1 MTWDRPE
8 VLVAHSKMWPELV
21 PRIAAEIE
29 VRQSDTIADL
39 DPAVRAGVEVLVGY
53 QFPPGCLDLLP
64 NLRWLHLTGTGTDHL
79 AAAGL
84 RPGTL
89 VTNAARVP
97 VEAVAEYAVAG
108 LFMLLKDLAQL
119 TENFSVVGTGANHAL
134 RGDADP
140 GDVTGRANGTTGA
153 TGADDT
159 TGTTRQAGA
168 GDTAGTTR
176 QAGAG
181 GATGDARQAGAAD
194 TAGTTGQAGAGV
206 TAGDARQA
214 GAGDTAGTTRQAGA
228 GVTAGATGQAGGGDS
243 AGDVGRAAGTAS
255 GAGAAGQI
263 SHTAGTAADASC
275 AAGTAGEAG
284 GSGPAGGAVRAMGA
298 RPAWYT
304 GRAVMLDGATVLVL
318 GGGRI
323 GRAVVRRLSAL
334 GARCIAVTRSG
345 RNQVPLA
352 VKTVGVAALPAI
364 ANEVDHVVGCL
375 PATDQPL
382 VDKAVLAALPS
393 HAALVNVG
401 RASTVDEEALY
412 EALRSKRIRGAFLDV
427 HRTEPLPDDD
437 PAWSV
442 PNLVVSPH
450 RAFAFPGEPA
460 EVARTFLDNLAD
472 LRAGRTPR
480 DAVNLGEEQ

>member
-1 MTWDRPE
+1 MVSWDRPE

-21 PRIAAEIE
+21 PRIAAEIP
-29 VRQSDTIADL
+29 VRQSDTIAAL
-39 DPAVRAGVEVLVGY
+39 DPETRASIDVLVGY
-53 QFPPGCLDLLP
+53 QFPPDCLPLLP

-108 LFMLLKDLAQL
+108 LFMLLKDLVEL
-119 TENFSVVGTGANHAL
+119 TE
-134 RGDADP
+134 
-140 GDVTGRANGTTGA
+140 
-153 TGADDT
+153 
-159 TGTTRQAGA
+159 
-168 GDTAGTTR
+168 
-176 QAGAG
+176 
-181 GATGDARQAGAAD
+181 
-194 TAGTTGQAGAGV
+194 
-206 TAGDARQA
+206 
-214 GAGDTAGTTRQAGA
+214 
-228 GVTAGATGQAGGGDS
+228 
-243 AGDVGRAAGTAS
+243 
-255 GAGAAGQI
+255 I
-263 SHTAGTAADASC
+263 SH
-275 AAGTAGEAG
+275 
-284 GSGPAGGAVRAMGA
+284 

-323 GRAVVRRLSAL
+323 GRAVIRRLSAL
-334 GARCIAVTRSG
+334 GARCVAVTRTG
-345 RNQVPLA
+345 RTPVPLA
-352 VKTVGVAALPAI
+352 VKTVGVEALPGI
-364 ANEVDHVVGCL
+364 AAEVDHVVACL

-382 VDKAVLAALPS
+382 VDKAVLGALPA
-393 HAALVNVG
+393 HAAFVNVG

-412 EALRSKRIRGAFLDV
+412 EALRSQQIRGAFLDV
-427 HRTEPLPDDD
+427 HKNEPLPDDD
-437 PAWSV
+437 PVWQV

-480 DAVNLGEEQ
+480 DAVTLREDS

>member
-1 MTWDRPE
+1 MVTWDRPE

-29 VRQSDTIADL
+29 VRQSDAIADL

-119 TENFSVVGTGANHAL
+119 TENFSVVGTGGSNAL

-140 GDVTGRANGTTGA
+140 GDVTGRA
-153 TGADDT
+153 
-159 TGTTRQAGA
+159 
-168 GDTAGTTR
+168 
-176 QAGAG
+176 
-181 GATGDARQAGAAD
+181 
-194 TAGTTGQAGAGV
+194 AGTTGQAGADDT
-206 TAGDARQA
+206 TATTGQA
-214 GAGDTAGTTRQAGA
+214 GAGHTTATTGQAGA
-228 GVTAGATGQAGGGDS
+228 GHTTATTGQAGAGDS
-243 AGDVGRAAGTAS
+243 AGDVGRTAGTTGQV
-255 GAGAAGQI
+255 GATGQI
-263 SHTAGTAADASC
+263 SHTAGTAAEASH
-275 AAGTAGEAG
+275 AAGTAGAAG
-284 GSGPAGGAVRAMGA
+284 GSGPAGGAVRAIGA

-352 VKTVGVAALPAI
+352 VKTVGVEALPAI

-393 HAALVNVG
+393 HAAFVNVG

-412 EALRSKRIRGAFLDV
+412 EALRSKHIRGAFLDV

-437 PAWSV
+437 PAWTV

>member
-1 MTWDRPE
+1 M
-8 VLVAHSKMWPELV
+8 

-39 DPAVRAGVEVLVGY
+39 DPAARAGVEVLVGY

-134 RGDADP
+134 RGNADP
-140 GDVTGRANGTTGA
+140 GEVTSWA
-153 TGADDT
+153 
-159 TGTTRQAGA
+159 
-168 GDTAGTTR
+168 
-176 QAGAG
+176 
-181 GATGDARQAGAAD
+181 
-194 TAGTTGQAGAGV
+194 AGTTGQAG
-206 TAGDARQA
+206 GD
-214 GAGDTAGTTRQAGA
+214 D
-228 GVTAGATGQAGGGDS
+228 
-243 AGDVGRAAGTAS
+243 
-255 GAGAAGQI
+255 
-263 SHTAGTAADASC
+263 
-275 AAGTAGEAG
+275 TAGEAG
-284 GSGPAGGAVRAMGA
+284 LAAGTTGHAGTTGQAGDTAANGSRAAGTTSETGGAAPGGGAARAIGA

-345 RNQVPLA
+345 RTPVPLA
-352 VKTVGVAALPAI
+352 VKTVGVSQVLDVAA
-364 ANEVDHVVGCL
+364 EVDHVVGCL

-382 VDKAVLAALPS
+382 VDKAVLAALPT
-393 HAALVNVG
+393 HAAFVNVG

-412 EALRSKRIRGAFLDV
+412 EALRSQQIRGAFLDV
-427 HRTEPLPDDD
+427 HHVEPLPDDD
-437 PAWSV
+437 PAWTV
-442 PNLVVSPH
+442 PNLVISPH